1 LQPLKTEINGHVF
14 NRPWVLAPYIGR
26 QHYFYFSIMSREED
40 VLLYIQWFHVFSPLL
55 SNKHIHTRRGALLI
69 THCWKKSL
77 IFLI

>member
-40 VLLYIQWFHVFSPLL
+40 VLLCYMYHDSMY
-55 SNKHIHTRRGALLI
+55 SRRY
-69 THCWKKSL
+69 
-77 IFLI
+77 